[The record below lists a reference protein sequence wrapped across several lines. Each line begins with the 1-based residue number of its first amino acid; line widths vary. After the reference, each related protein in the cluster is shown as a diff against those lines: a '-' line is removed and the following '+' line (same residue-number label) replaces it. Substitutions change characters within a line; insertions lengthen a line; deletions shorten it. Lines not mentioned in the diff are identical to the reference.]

1 MSKKLVEGTIKIASV
16 GMAAVM
22 ATTPMATLAAD
33 ADVVSSD
40 AQPTVEDIKPAD
52 DTTTEKQEIQD
63 ASEAVEAAQQAV
75 RNSEAEEEAD
85 QGANDKMETALAS
98 NAQMGQDAIASL
110 PTAQIP
116 AEGKEDAAEGELS
129 DLAQNISDMKDANT
143 KADAAETQNNGYI
156 TDAGEVASELNT
168 DMSTA
173 ASDFAARRD
182 AMNNATTTT
191 DTDAAY
197 AQAVAI
203 ADAAQAEFNE
213 KSAEYDAI
221 LQKISD
227 NNAVIQAAQ
236 ERYDEAVANASEN
249 LEDAKT
255 ELAAAKQLATE
266 LEAAAEAKKNE
277 LLQSGA
283 AAIIAAQ
290 EADFTKNGN
299 KTGQK
304 EVDWNYKAKIMTA
317 IIEKFYVPNE
327 LKGTNAKATRVQ
339 VGEDKVG
346 KEAST
351 DGNAHYY
358 QVTYKDDKGV
368 KHTDY
373 LNYKLDANG
382 DIIIFQ
388 KVEKTIDLYRYKVTT
403 IDAKGKQT
411 TNYYEEEQVD
421 GKSVIRVGND
431 VYDVATI
438 NVGDKAEKYVV
449 LSDGEEDTDTKIE
462 IGDTE
467 NNGLTEVTAINSGD
481 AEVVDEYIDENG
493 KLVKV
498 SQVKGSVTKVTTFN
512 SELTYDDA
520 ETAKAE
526 GEAYAAENGTQ
537 VGDVTVTSETTY
549 TATASYIPK
558 FTVTIDV
565 SGEIEHQ
572 WLNWDGSNGAESDIA
587 TRMVNHYT
595 EVLTGKDYTV
605 LSSSSNITVEDYD
618 EEDLY
623 FVVKVA
629 DGYIAKEGST
639 ITLTFTKL
647 ETETK
652 QVSENTW
659 KAFWQSVDILGWFH
673 DKNNEEIANAQK
685 EADALVLANN
695 GFMLERDWFNW
706 DGNTAD
712 VTYYKGTIAS
722 AQGTSTN
729 AEEAQAVANAALASD
744 LASNKAY
751 KDLGLDGILG
761 GKVTGVS
768 TSVYND
774 RQQVVALGTTKY
786 GYSGQYQNTA
796 DNQLIS
802 ETKTTYEAAKLEHVH
817 TTGMYGNDN
826 YNAYLVD
833 GNEDHIVMF
842 ENKETG
848 KDLGLNNF
856 LQQYRDKK
864 GAYETLASQAQ
875 AAKDAYVTAEEKV
888 NAIQAS
894 IDALKEQAKVAG
906 LDANQI
912 ALQAELT
919 VALEQA
925 ERDMTEAEETLKGI
939 TGQLAAL
946 LTERDARILALT
958 PAPTAP
964 AAAGAAPVVAAAP
977 VLAAVPGAGVAAA
990 APAFVPGANVATPQA
1005 NVQLD
1010 NNNNVT
1016 ADDVETSL
1024 ANMTLDDVTEANTIM
1039 GWWWLLIIALL
1050 GGTGYTMY
1058 RKHQQKK
1065 AAQTIDKT
1073 K

>member
-40 AQPTVEDIKPAD
+40 AQPTVEDTQTNQAD
-52 DTTTEKQEIQD
+52 EKQEIKEAAVAVAD
-63 ASEAVEAAQQAV
+63 AQTAVE
-75 RNSEAEEEAD
+75 
-85 QGANDKMETALAS
+85 GANDLMDTTLDS
-98 NAQMGQDAIASL
+98 NEAMGEGAITKL
-110 PTAQIP
+110 PTATIP
-116 AEGKEDAAEGELS
+116 EGDVDAAEGELS

-143 KADAAETQNNGYI
+143 EADAAEAENNGYI
-156 TDAGEVASELNT
+156 ADAGEVASELNA

-182 AMNNATTTT
+182 AMNNAATTD

-213 KSAEYDAI
+213 KSAEYEDI

-227 NNAVIQAAQ
+227 NNAVIAAAQ
-236 ERYDEAVANASEN
+236 ARYDEAVANASEN

-290 EADFTKNGN
+290 DADFTKNGN

-317 IIEKFYVPNE
+317 IIEKYYVPDQ

-438 NVGDKAEKYVV
+438 NVGDKADKYVV

-481 AEVVDEYIDENG
+481 AEVVDEYIDANG

-520 ETAKAE
+520 ATAKAE

-565 SGEIEHQ
+565 SGAKEGHNILEYAN
-572 WLNWDGSNGAESDIA
+572 LNDAKEDSAKDLAKKQYGYYKDILKNA
-587 TRMVNHYT
+587 GY
-595 EVLTGKDYTV
+595 
-605 LSSSSNITVEDYD
+605 TVEDDYGSD
-618 EEDLY
+618 IKLDDGEGNILY
-623 FVVKVA
+623 
-629 DGYIAKEGST
+629 KEFTAQTGST
-639 ITLTFTKL
+639 ITVTFTKKK
-647 ETETK
+647 EHNDT
-652 QVSENTW
+652 VSENTLRVLGE
-659 KAFWQSVDILGWFH
+659 SIDIFGWFH
-673 DKNNEEIANAQK
+673 DKNNTELDRAK
-685 EADALVLANN
+685 SEAAALVKTNN
-695 GFMLERDWFNW
+695 GFEAERNWFNW
-706 DGNTAD
+706 NGSTAN
-712 VTYYKGTIAS
+712 VKYYTGTTVATT
-722 AQGTSTN
+722 GTSTDVAK
-729 AEEAQAVANAALASD
+729 AEAAASAALAAD
-744 LASNKAY
+744 LENNTAY
-751 KDLGLDGILG
+751 KNNKISELLKN
-761 GKVTGVS
+761 KVISYS
-768 TSVYND
+768 TTADKS
-774 RQQVVALGTTKY
+774 QVVSIGTTKY
-786 GYSGQYQNTA
+786 GYSGQYQTTA
-796 DNQLIS
+796 DNQVIS
-802 ETKTTYEAAKLEHVH
+802 ETTTTYEAAKLDHVH

-856 LQQYRDKK
+856 LQEYRDKK

-875 AAKDAYVTAEEKV
+875 AAKNAYITAEEKV

-925 ERDMTEAEETLKGI
+925 ERDMDEAETKLNGI
-939 TGQLAAL
+939 TDQLAAL
-946 LTERDARILALT
+946 LVEHLNESFFRFLVHFFLHQELHFSEES
-958 PAPTAP
+958 
-964 AAAGAAPVVAAAP
+964 V
-977 VLAAVPGAGVAAA
+977 
-990 APAFVPGANVATPQA
+990 FFATYK
-1005 NVQLD
+1005 
-1010 NNNNVT
+1010 
-1016 ADDVETSL
+1016 
-1024 ANMTLDDVTEANTIM
+1024 
-1039 GWWWLLIIALL
+1039 G
-1050 GGTGYTMY
+1050 
-1058 RKHQQKK
+1058 
-1065 AAQTIDKT
+1065 
-1073 K
+1073 

>member
-63 ASEAVEAAQQAV
+63 ASEAVADAQKAV

-98 NAQMGQDAIASL
+98 NAQMGQDAITSL

-156 TDAGEVASELNT
+156 TDAGNVASELNA

-221 LQKISD
+221 LQKIND

-266 LEAAAEAKKNE
+266 LEAAAEAKRE
-277 LLQSGA
+277 ALATAGA
-283 AAIIAAQ
+283 GAQAILDAQ
-290 EADFTKNGN
+290 AKRNPKDYKNGE
-299 KTGQK
+299 KPIFEAIAREYYIPSVLGGTLVAWDYDGITGEK
-304 EVDWNYKAKIMTA
+304 EVGKTISYDGGAHNYKAT
-317 IIEKFYVPNE
+317 YTTVNE
-327 LKGTNAKATRVQ
+327 D
-339 VGEDKVG
+339 GETETHV
-346 KEAST
+346 
-351 DGNAHYY
+351 
-358 QVTYKDDKGV
+358 V
-368 KHTDY
+368 Y
-373 LNYKLDANG
+373 LNYKWDKKTG
-382 DIIIFQ
+382 DLIIF
-388 KVEKTIDLYRYKVTT
+388 EKNYEKIDLYRYVKKEGGT
-403 IDAKGKQT
+403 KF
-411 TNYYEEEQVD
+411 YEEKIVN
-421 GKSVIRVGND
+421 GKSVIQVGNQT
-431 VYDVATI
+431 YDVHTI
-438 NVGDKAEKYVV
+438 DGDKYILLNEGEAVAIPVV
-449 LSDGEEDTDTKIE
+449 TEGTETNGNVTVETSISNEEATYSVKADGQVVKTVT
-462 IGDTE
+462 GD
-467 NNGLTEVTAINSGD
+467 
-481 AEVVDEYIDENG
+481 
-493 KLVKV
+493 
-498 SQVKGSVTKVTTFN
+498 VTKVTKTEKTL
-512 SELTYDDA
+512 SASGYTYESADA
-520 ETAKAE
+520 AIEAANTAIANGLAE
-526 GEAYAAENGTQ
+526 GES
-537 VGDVTVTSETTY
+537 VLGDVTVETSYETT
-549 TATASYIPK
+549 S
-558 FTVTIDV
+558 
-565 SGEIEHQ
+565 
-572 WLNWDGSNGAESDIA
+572 
-587 TRMVNHYT
+587 
-595 EVLTGKDYTV
+595 
-605 LSSSSNITVEDYD
+605 
-618 EEDLY
+618 
-623 FVVKVA
+623 
-629 DGYIAKEGST
+629 
-639 ITLTFTKL
+639 
-647 ETETK
+647 
-652 QVSENTW
+652 
-659 KAFWQSVDILGWFH
+659 
-673 DKNNEEIANAQK
+673 
-685 EADALVLANN
+685 
-695 GFMLERDWFNW
+695 
-706 DGNTAD
+706 D
-712 VTYYKGTIAS
+712 VTYDAVFTATINIKGWSKKIQAIAFDNDVKEKAEVRALLKEDIENIIKDAGYTLTQEVNTSGVELSTNQLWVPISQKRTWTVKDNEHSVITVTFKKAGLSAGQVTTKDGASADSKAKENANTAIASVNPSIAGVSVNKKEATNVQTGNATTLYAYNAVNYTTQSTETLPNQTIA
-722 AQGTSTN
+722 T
-729 AEEAQAVANAALASD
+729 
-744 LASNKAY
+744 
-751 KDLGLDGILG
+751 
-761 GKVTGVS
+761 
-768 TSVYND
+768 
-774 RQQVVALGTTKY
+774 
-786 GYSGQYQNTA
+786 
-796 DNQLIS
+796 
-802 ETKTTYEAAKLEHVH
+802 TTYESAKLQHLQTEGMFGNKAWDKYQKTLDPNDVIMVEKTDQGLADFLQAHNDKKAAYATVRDQAKAAKE
-817 TTGMYGNDN
+817 
-826 YNAYLVD
+826 
-833 GNEDHIVMF
+833 
-842 ENKETG
+842 
-848 KDLGLNNF
+848 
-856 LQQYRDKK
+856 
-864 GAYETLASQAQ
+864 AYET
-875 AAKDAYVTAEEKV
+875 AEKKV
-888 NAIQAS
+888 NAIQKS

-958 PAPTAP
+958 PAPAAP
-964 AAAGAAPVVAAAP
+964 AAAGAAPVVAATP

-990 APAFVPGANVATPQA
+990 APAFVPGADVATPQA

-1016 ADDVETSL
+1016 ADDVQASL

>member
-63 ASEAVEAAQQAV
+63 ASEAVADAQKAV

-156 TDAGEVASELNT
+156 SDAGEVASDLNA

-236 ERYDEAVANASEN
+236 ERYDEAVENASEN

-266 LEAAAEAKKNE
+266 LEEAAGAKKNE

-290 EADFTKNGN
+290 DADFAKNGK

-388 KVEKTIDLYRYKVTT
+388 KVEKTIDLYRYRVTT

-421 GKSVIRVGND
+421 GKSVIRVGNN

-438 NVGDKAEKYVV
+438 GTDKYVV
-449 LSDGEEDTDTKIE
+449 LSDGEEDTDTKIKV
-462 IGDTE
+462 GDTE

-481 AEVVDEYIDENG
+481 AEVVDEYIDANG

-520 ETAKAE
+520 ATAKAE

-565 SGEIEHQ
+565 SGVKEGHNIFEY
-572 WLNWDGSNGAESDIA
+572 LNFNDAKNDTAKDLA
-587 TRMVNHYT
+587 KKQYDHYYSILKN
-595 EVLTGKDYTV
+595 EGYTV
-605 LSSSSNITVEDYD
+605 DSHYESNITLDNGEGNVFY
-618 EEDLY
+618 
-623 FVVKVA
+623 
-629 DGYIAKEGST
+629 KEFTAQTGST

-729 AEEAQAVANAALASD
+729 AEEAQAVANTALASD

-761 GKVTGVS
+761 GKVKGVS

-786 GYSGQYQNTA
+786 GYSGQYQTTA

-802 ETKTTYEAAKLEHVH
+802 ETKTTYEAAKLDHVH

-856 LQQYRDKK
+856 LQEYRDKK

-875 AAKDAYVTAEEKV
+875 AAKNAYITAEKKV

-925 ERDMTEAEETLKGI
+925 ERDMDEAETKLNGI
-939 TGQLAAL
+939 TDQLAAL
-946 LTERDARILALT
+946 LVERNARIAALT
-958 PAPTAP
+958 PATAP
-964 AAAGAAPVVAAAP
+964 AAPAAVAAPAAAAAP
-977 VLAAVPGAGVAAA
+977 LLAAGPGVGVAAA
-990 APAFVPGANVATPQA
+990 APALVPGADVAAPQA

-1016 ADDVETSL
+1016 ADDVQASL

>member
-40 AQPTVEDIKPAD
+40 AQPTVEDTQTNQAD
-52 DTTTEKQEIQD
+52 EKQEIKEAAVAVTD
-63 ASEAVEAAQQAV
+63 AKTAVE
-75 RNSEAEEEAD
+75 
-85 QGANDKMETALAS
+85 GANDLMDTALES
-98 NAQMGQDAIASL
+98 NEAMGEDAITTL
-110 PTAQIP
+110 PTATIP
-116 AEGKEDAAEGELS
+116 EGDADAAEGELE

-143 KADAAETQNNGYI
+143 EADAAEAENNGYI
-156 TDAGEVASELNT
+156 ADAGEVASDLNA

-182 AMNNATTTT
+182 AMNNATTTD

-203 ADAAQAEFNE
+203 ADAAQAEFDA

-227 NNAVIQAAQ
+227 NNAVIEAAQ

-249 LEDAKT
+249 LEDAKA
-255 ELAAAKQLATE
+255 ELVAAKQLATE

-290 EADFTKNGN
+290 DADFTKNGN

-317 IIEKFYVPNE
+317 IIEKYYVPDQ
-327 LKGTNAKATRVQ
+327 LKGTNAKAKRVQ

-346 KEAST
+346 KVAST

-358 QVTYKDDKGV
+358 EVTYKDANGK
-368 KHTDY
+368 KQTEY

-421 GKSVIRVGND
+421 GKSVIRMGNNI
-431 VYDVATI
+431 YDVATI
-438 NVGDKAEKYVV
+438 GTDKYVV

-481 AEVVDEYIDENG
+481 AEVVDEYIDANG

-520 ETAKAE
+520 ATAKAE

-565 SGEIEHQ
+565 TGATGEVFDVLPIGD
-572 WLNWDGSNGAESDIA
+572 LN
-587 TRMVNHYT
+587 T
-595 EVLTGKDYTV
+595 
-605 LSSSSNITVEDYD
+605 
-618 EEDLY
+618 
-623 FVVKVA
+623 VA
-629 DGYIAKEGST
+629 DGAAAIAENQINLYKNLLSENGFSFIT
-639 ITLTFTKL
+639 SSYDITAVDDNDNDDKILGVGWDAYKATSGAITLTFTKL

-659 KAFWQSVDILGWFH
+659 KAFWQSVDIWGWFH

-695 GFMLERDWFNW
+695 GFMLERNWFNW
-706 DGNTAD
+706 NGSTAD

-729 AEEAQAVANAALASD
+729 VAEAQTAANTALASD

-751 KDLGLDGILG
+751 KDLGLADILG
-761 GKVTGVS
+761 DKVTGVS
-768 TSVYND
+768 TSVYNN

-786 GYSGQYQNTA
+786 GYSGQYQTTA
-796 DNQLIS
+796 DNQVIS
-802 ETKTTYEAAKLEHVH
+802 ETTTTYEAAKLDHVH

-856 LQQYRDKK
+856 LQEYRDKK

-875 AAKDAYVTAEEKV
+875 AAKNAYITAEEKV

-925 ERDMTEAEETLKGI
+925 ERDMDEAETKLNGI
-939 TGQLAAL
+939 TDQLAAL
-946 LTERDARILALT
+946 LVERNARIAALT
-958 PAPTAP
+958 PATAP
-964 AAAGAAPVVAAAP
+964 AAPAAAVAAPALAAAP
-977 VLAAVPGAGVAAA
+977 VAAAIPAAGVAAA
-990 APAFVPGANVATPQA
+990 APALVPAADVAAPQA

-1016 ADDVETSL
+1016 ADDVQASL

>member
-1 MSKKLVEGTIKIASV
+1 
-16 GMAAVM
+16 
-22 ATTPMATLAAD
+22 
-33 ADVVSSD
+33 
-40 AQPTVEDIKPAD
+40 
-52 DTTTEKQEIQD
+52 
-63 ASEAVEAAQQAV
+63 
-75 RNSEAEEEAD
+75 
-85 QGANDKMETALAS
+85 
-98 NAQMGQDAIASL
+98 
-110 PTAQIP
+110 
-116 AEGKEDAAEGELS
+116 
-129 DLAQNISDMKDANT
+129 
-143 KADAAETQNNGYI
+143 
-156 TDAGEVASELNT
+156 
-168 DMSTA
+168 
-173 ASDFAARRD
+173 
-182 AMNNATTTT
+182 MNNATTTT

-221 LQKISD
+221 LQKIND
-227 NNAVIQAAQ
+227 NNDVIQAAQ
-236 ERYDEAVANASEN
+236 ERYDEAVANASDN

-290 EADFTKNGN
+290 DADFTKNGN

-317 IIEKFYVPNE
+317 IIEKYYVPDQ
-327 LKGTNAKATRVQ
+327 LKGTNAKAKRVQ

-346 KEAST
+346 KVAST

-358 QVTYKDDKGV
+358 EVTYKDANGG

-373 LNYKLDANG
+373 LNYKLDSNG
-382 DIIIFQ
+382 DLIIFQ
-388 KVEKTIDLYRYKVTT
+388 KVEKEIDLYRYKVTT
-403 IDAKGKQT
+403 VKPDGKT
-411 TNYYEEEQVD
+411 SVAYYEEEQVD
-421 GKSVIRVGND
+421 GKSVIRMGNN

-438 NVGDKAEKYVV
+438 GTDKYVV

-526 GEAYAAENGTQ
+526 GEAYAAANGTQ

-565 SGEIEHQ
+565 TGATGEVFDVLPIGDLNTVKDGAAAIAENQINLYKNLLSENGFSFITSSYDITAVDDNDNDEKLLGVGWDAYKATSG
-572 WLNWDGSNGAESDIA
+572 
-587 TRMVNHYT
+587 
-595 EVLTGKDYTV
+595 
-605 LSSSSNITVEDYD
+605 
-618 EEDLY
+618 
-623 FVVKVA
+623 
-629 DGYIAKEGST
+629 T

-659 KAFWQSVDILGWFH
+659 KAFWQSVDIWGWFH

-695 GFMLERDWFNW
+695 GFMLERNWFNW
-706 DGNTAD
+706 NGSTAD

-729 AEEAQAVANAALASD
+729 AAEDQTAAHEALASD

-751 KDLGLDGILG
+751 EDLGLADILG
-761 GKVTGVS
+761 DKVTGVS

-796 DNQLIS
+796 DDQLIS
-802 ETKTTYEAAKLEHVH
+802 ETTTTYEAAKLDHVH

-848 KDLGLNNF
+848 KDLGLNAF
-856 LQQYRDKK
+856 LQEYRDKK

-875 AAKDAYVTAEEKV
+875 AAKNAYITAEEKV

-946 LTERDARILALT
+946 LAERDARIVALT
-958 PAPTAP
+958 PAPAAP
-964 AAAGAAPVVAAAP
+964 AAAVAAPGVAAAP

-990 APAFVPGANVATPQA
+990 APALVPGADVAAPQA

-1016 ADDVETSL
+1016 ANDVQTSL

>member
-63 ASEAVEAAQQAV
+63 ASQAVADAQKAV

-116 AEGKEDAAEGELS
+116 ADGKEDAAEGELS

-156 TDAGEVASELNT
+156 ADAGEVASDLNA

-255 ELAAAKQLATE
+255 ELATAKQLATE

-277 LLQSGA
+277 LLKSGA

-290 EADFTKNGN
+290 DADFEKNGK

-317 IIEKFYVPNE
+317 IIEKYYVPDQ
-327 LKGTNAKATRVQ
+327 LKGTNAKAKRVQ

-346 KEAST
+346 KVAST

-358 QVTYKDDKGV
+358 EVTYKDANGG

-373 LNYKLDANG
+373 LNYKLDENG

-421 GKSVIRVGND
+421 GKSVIRMGNNI
-431 VYDVATI
+431 YDVATI
-438 NVGDKAEKYVV
+438 GTDKYVV

-481 AEVVDEYIDENG
+481 AEVVDEYIDANG

-498 SQVKGSVTKVTTFN
+498 SQVKGSVTKVTKTDKSLN
-512 SELTYDDA
+512 GSGLVYDSLAEAQNAANKAVDDA
-520 ETAKAE
+520 LEDGESLVTDSVSYTTSSEET
-526 GEAYAAENGTQ
+526 YS
-537 VGDVTVTSETTY
+537 VTY
-549 TATASYIPK
+549 TGK
-558 FTVTIDV
+558 FTGTIDIDGWSV
-565 SGEIEHQ
+565 NEPKDWNPFTDEERMRRARADLAKQIQQVIE
-572 WLNWDGSNGAESDIA
+572 DAG
-587 TRMVNHYT
+587 
-595 EVLTGKDYTV
+595 YTV
-605 LSSSSNITVEDYD
+605 
-618 EEDLY
+618 
-623 FVVKVA
+623 
-629 DGYIAKEGST
+629 DGTIDTSGVQLFKWWLFNGS
-639 ITLTFTKL
+639 LT
-647 ETETK
+647 
-652 QVSENTW
+652 ENTW
-659 KAFWQSVDILGWFH
+659 VAV
-673 DKNNEEIANAQK
+673 
-685 EADALVLANN
+685 
-695 GFMLERDWFNW
+695 
-706 DGNTAD
+706 GNTQISVSFKKDNMTAANV
-712 VTYYKGTIAS
+712 VTQNGAS
-722 AQGTSTN
+722 AT
-729 AEEAQAVANAALASD
+729 EQATQSANAALTEYIGNSAYTGEVTNVNATKISEKY
-744 LASNKAY
+744 AYGNISYKAATQEV
-751 KDLGLDGILG
+751 L
-761 GKVTGVS
+761 
-768 TSVYND
+768 N
-774 RQQVVALGTTKY
+774 
-786 GYSGQYQNTA
+786 
-796 DNQLIS
+796 NQLIS
-802 ETKTTYEAAKLEHVH
+802 ETKTTYEAAKLNHVH

-826 YNAYLVD
+826 YNAYVATGSLT
-833 GNEDHIVMF
+833 GIVMF

-848 KDLGLNNF
+848 DDLGLNNF
-856 LQQYRDKK
+856 LEEYKGKK
-864 GAYETLASQAQ
+864 TAYETLASQAK
-875 AAKDAYVTAEEKV
+875 AAKEAYETAEKKV
-888 NAIQAS
+888 NAIQKS

-958 PAPTAP
+958 PAPAAP
-964 AAAGAAPVVAAAP
+964 AAAGAAPAVAAAP

-990 APAFVPGANVATPQA
+990 APAFVPAANVAAPQA

-1016 ADDVETSL
+1016 AGDVEASL

>member
-40 AQPTVEDIKPAD
+40 AQPTVEDMKPANEE
-52 DTTTEKQEIQD
+52 TAEKKEIQEASQAVAD
-63 ASEAVEAAQQAV
+63 AQTAVE
-75 RNSEAEEEAD
+75 
-85 QGANDKMETALAS
+85 GANDLMDTALES
-98 NAQMGQDAIASL
+98 NEAMGEGAITKL
-110 PTAQIP
+110 PTATIP
-116 AEGKEDAAEGELS
+116 EGDVDAAEGELS

-143 KADAAETQNNGYI
+143 EADAAEAENNGYI
-156 TDAGEVASELNT
+156 ADAGEVASDLNA

-227 NNAVIQAAQ
+227 NNAVIAAAQ
-236 ERYDEAVANASEN
+236 ARYDEAVANASDN
-249 LEDAKT
+249 LDDAKT

-290 EADFTKNGN
+290 DTDFAKNGTTTEQN
-299 KTGQK
+299 KVK
-304 EVDWNYKAKIMTA
+304 WNYKADVLTA
-317 IIEKFYVPNE
+317 ILKNFYVPE
-327 LKGTNAKATRVQ
+327 DATNVKVDPKKP
-339 VGEDKVG
+339 GEKEAG
-346 KEAST
+346 KEASK

-358 QVTYKDDKGV
+358 ILTYTKNGQK
-368 KHTDY
+368 TTEY
-373 LNYKLDANG
+373 LDYKLDENG
-382 DIIIFQ
+382 DLIIFA
-388 KVEKTIDLYRYKVTT
+388 KTPIDIDVYRYKIGNNYTEVDKTDVVTIDGKDFVLIDAGTPETIIATGFNDDRTIETRISDTEEKLVLENGQPVKVTKGIVTT
-403 IDAKGKQT
+403 ITKT
-411 TNYYEEEQVD
+411 T
-421 GKSVIRVGND
+421 S
-431 VYDVATI
+431 T
-438 NVGDKAEKYVV
+438 
-449 LSDGEEDTDTKIE
+449 LSGGT
-462 IGDTE
+462 
-467 NNGLTEVTAINSGD
+467 
-481 AEVVDEYIDENG
+481 DEYASETAAKEAAQAKRDALTGDITFDED
-493 KLVKV
+493 V
-498 SQVKGSVTKVTTFN
+498 SATKH
-512 SELTYDDA
+512 DA
-520 ETAKAE
+520 ETHQ
-526 GEAYAAENGTQ
+526 AY
-537 VGDVTVTSETTY
+537 V
-549 TATASYIPK
+549 ATLQYAPK
-558 FTVTIDV
+558 FTLTIDNLAWEDRFVDDFHLWNYRPAQEAALAATGVVEQIKALGYTIIGSPKYSDENVDTWNDLVGWAAEGTIDV
-565 SGEIEHQ
+565 SITFARGYYGRR
-572 WLNWDGSNGAESDIA
+572 DFYYYAESISGESTQNKQGALSDARTNAGAKAQEEA
-587 TRMVNHYT
+587 TA
-595 EVLTGKDYTV
+595 LTGTLGLGTV
-605 LSSSSNITVEDYD
+605 SGAVVE
-618 EEDLY
+618 
-623 FVVKVA
+623 
-629 DGYIAKEGST
+629 
-639 ITLTFTKL
+639 
-647 ETETK
+647 
-652 QVSENTW
+652 
-659 KAFWQSVDILGWFH
+659 
-673 DKNNEEIANAQK
+673 
-685 EADALVLANN
+685 
-695 GFMLERDWFNW
+695 
-706 DGNTAD
+706 
-712 VTYYKGTIAS
+712 
-722 AQGTSTN
+722 GTSTVTN
-729 AEEAQAVANAALASD
+729 HKQRIVDKEEYWTIDDANYTLTTTEVGTEKVEVA
-744 LASNKAY
+744 
-751 KDLGLDGILG
+751 
-761 GKVTGVS
+761 KVT
-768 TSVYND
+768 YN
-774 RQQVVALGTTKY
+774 
-786 GYSGQYQNTA
+786 N
-796 DNQLIS
+796 
-802 ETKTTYEAAKLEHVH
+802 AKELEHVKKD
-817 TTGMYGNDN
+817 GVLYGNAG
-826 YNAYLVD
+826 YTKYLETGD
-833 GNEDHIVMF
+833 DSDIIMF
-842 ENKETG
+842 EGSGK
-848 KDLGLNNF
+848 KDLGLNAF

-875 AAKDAYVTAEEKV
+875 AAKNAYITAEEKV

-939 TGQLAAL
+939 TGQLTAL
-946 LTERDARILALT
+946 LTERNARILALT
-958 PAPTAP
+958 PAPAAP
-964 AAAGAAPVVAAAP
+964 AAAVATPAVAAAP

-990 APAFVPGANVATPQA
+990 APALVPGADVATPQA

-1016 ADDVETSL
+1016 ANDVETSL